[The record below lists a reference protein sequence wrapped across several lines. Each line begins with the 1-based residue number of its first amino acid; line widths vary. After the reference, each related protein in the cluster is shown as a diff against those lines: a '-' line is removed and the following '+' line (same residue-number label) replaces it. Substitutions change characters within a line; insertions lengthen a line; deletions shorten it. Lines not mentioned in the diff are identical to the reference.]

1 MDRRVI
7 KTRRAIENAYVAL
20 RRSAPADAITVAAVA
35 DLADI
40 GRGTFYLHYK
50 DLSALE
56 ASIVDQV
63 VDTLVKQF
71 TPASIQPIGGSYQN
85 WLATCLTYLSAQQ
98 SILNLVQDS
107 ANESAVTR
115 RIKATLIDSLN
126 TAWALNPL
134 DAAQALALNYLVS
147 GTVGLVADWL
157 GGGLAADQAQV
168 IAELDARLQAFTATK
183 GASA

>member
-20 RRSAPADAITVAAVA
+20 RRAAAPETITVAAVA

-63 VDTLVKQF
+63 VDALVKQF
-71 TPASIQPIGGSYQN
+71 EPASIQAIGGSYQN
-85 WLATCLTYLSAQQ
+85 WLTTCISYLQ
-98 SILNLVQDS
+98 SQRPILDLVKDS

-115 RIKATLIDSLN
+115 RIKQTLVASLN
-126 TAWALNPL
+126 SAWDLNPL
-134 DAAQALALNYLVS
+134 DADTTLALSYAVS
-147 GTVGLVADWL
+147 GMIGLVGDWL
-157 GGGLAADQAQV
+157 QGSLSADQASV
-168 IAELDARLQAFTATK
+168 VAALDQHLVALATTVK
-183 GASA
+183 GA